1 VKPAA
6 INASPLIILARAG
19 YFDLLPQIFSPIM
32 VPRAVA
38 DEILAGPVGDPVITA
53 LTGAGWLSV
62 VDLNPGV
69 SPIATSRL
77 GRGETE
83 VLEMAMRNAGT
94 VAVLDDK
101 AARRAA
107 TILRIPVI
115 GTLGIL
121 VAAAQSGLVPDF
133 ATAAEAVI
141 RAGLYADPATVEAL
155 KARLRKGREQAETG
169 GES

>member
-1 VKPAA
+1 
-6 INASPLIILARAG
+6 
-19 YFDLLPQIFSPIM
+19 
-32 VPRAVA
+32 
-38 DEILAGPVGDPVITA
+38 
-53 LTGAGWLSV
+53 
-62 VDLNPGV
+62 
-69 SPIATSRL
+69 
-77 GRGETE
+77 
-83 VLEMAMRNAGT
+83 MAMRNAGT